1 MAITLSKFFSST
13 GREKAVNEN
22 TAVRV
27 RNVSKRYGRI
37 VALDKVSLEIGSG
50 EVFGLLGRNG
60 AGKTSLIEILEGLRT
75 VDEGEVSVL
84 GFDPT
89 RHLDSIKQRIGIQ
102 LQSSSFFH
110 KLRVI
115 EIMQQFRSYYKKQAD
130 LDELLSLVA
139 LNEKRNSFISDLSL
153 GQKQR
158 LALALALVNDPDMV
172 FLDEPTAGLDA
183 QVRRQLWHTIG
194 QMKQS
199 GKTILLTTHYI
210 EEAELL
216 CDRVCIVDAGRTIAL
231 DTPAN
236 LIARGH
242 QRLARICFT
251 TIKPLAL
258 DQFGGAS
265 PTLLSVNGNARYAL
279 EVENTGPAIVQLVS
293 AIAQQNNEL
302 LELQINRATLED
314 VFLELTGK
322 EISQ

>member
-1 MAITLSKFFSST
+1 M
-13 GREKAVNEN
+13 NEN

-27 RNVSKRYGRI
+27 KNVSKRYGRTL
-37 VALDKVSLEIGSG
+37 ALDKVSLEIGSG

-75 VDEGEVSVL
+75 VDEGKVSVL

-89 RHLDSIKQRIGIQ
+89 RQLDSIKQRIGIQ

-110 KLRVI
+110 KLRVV
-115 EIMQQFRSYYKKQAD
+115 EIMQQFRSYYKRQGD
-130 LDELLSLVA
+130 LDELLALVA

-216 CDRVCIVDAGRTIAL
+216 CDRVCIMDAGRTIAL

-236 LIARGH
+236 LIARGQ

-265 PTLLSVNGNARYAL
+265 PTLLSLNGNARYAL

-322 EISQ
+322 EIGQ

>member
-1 MAITLSKFFSST
+1 
-13 GREKAVNEN
+13 VNEN

-27 RNVSKRYGRI
+27 SKVSKRYGRV
-37 VALDKVSLEIGSG
+37 VALDEVSLEIGCG

-84 GFDPT
+84 GFDPA
-89 RHLDSIKQRIGIQ
+89 RQLDSIKQRIGIQ

-110 KLRVI
+110 KLRVV
-115 EIMQQFRSYYKKQAD
+115 EIMQQFRSYYKKQGD

-139 LNEKRNSFISDLSL
+139 LNEKRHSFISDLSL

-210 EEAELL
+210 EEAEQL
-216 CDRVCIVDAGRTIAL
+216 CDRVCIMDAGRTIAL

-236 LIARGH
+236 LIARGQ
-242 QRLARICFT
+242 QRAARICFT
-251 TIKPLAL
+251 TVKPLAL

-293 AIAQQNNEL
+293 AIAHQNNEL

-322 EISQ
+322 EIGQ